1 MNPRLTVVVM
11 AILGAVAIAAIAVY
25 ASDINDRGTEDTEES
40 GPVSRTIQTEDGI
53 VTVTGDLAKDD
64 ISAEF
69 HGGHFI
75 LKSDV
80 SGDWRVFDRDAPS
93 SLSMTLYK
101 AYKGDLFKGTDNVEI
116 IHPGYGSFD
125 VKLKTGDMDYS
136 GTVVSDGTVGRS
148 YVWECDG
155 AEYSMD
161 LSFQYSDYDKYR
173 NKDVDRYASN
183 RDRSIFVDGC
193 DGLMDII
200 ASKISSQTE
209 GLTDFETANV
219 VLGFVQECFDY
230 PPNTMSGSISL
241 MTGDKYL
248 TGHTDYS
255 MYPIETIFREA
266 GDCEDTS
273 ILAAALFKAAGF
285 HTALLMVPGH
295 AMACV
300 AIEGDTGLDSGSAD
314 VMFMDVYHA
323 TVDGM
328 EYYVCETT
336 TSTHVSVGLG
346 SDEDF
351 NGEKIPY
358 YMHRSDDSLYGM
370 FIIPMDDVTSERA
383 E

>member
-1 MNPRLTVVVM
+1 MNPRLTVAAIV
-11 AILGAVAIAAIAVY
+11 ILGAVAVAAIALL
-25 ASDINDRGTEDTEES
+25 ASDINDRGIEDTDDS
-40 GPVSRTIQTEDGI
+40 GPVSRTIQTEDGT

-69 HGGHFI
+69 HGGRFI

-80 SGDWRVFDRDAPS
+80 SGDWRVFDNDAPS
-93 SLSMTLYK
+93 STSKTLYR
-101 AYKGDLFKGTDNVEI
+101 AYKGDVYKDTDTVEI
-116 IHPGYGSFD
+116 DHPGYGSFKVTMKAD
-125 VKLKTGDMDYS
+125 GKQYS
-136 GTVVSDGTVGRS
+136 GTVVIDGTVDRS

-173 NKDVDRYASN
+173 NKDIDRYASN

-209 GLTDFETANV
+209 VLTDFETANV

-230 PPNTMSGSISL
+230 PPNTMSGRISL

-273 ILAAALFKAAGF
+273 ILAAA
-285 HTALLMVPGH
+285 
-295 AMACV
+295 
-300 AIEGDTGLDSGSAD
+300 
-314 VMFMDVYHA
+314 
-323 TVDGM
+323 
-328 EYYVCETT
+328 
-336 TSTHVSVGLG
+336 
-346 SDEDF
+346 
-351 NGEKIPY
+351 
-358 YMHRSDDSLYGM
+358 
-370 FIIPMDDVTSERA
+370 
-383 E
+383 